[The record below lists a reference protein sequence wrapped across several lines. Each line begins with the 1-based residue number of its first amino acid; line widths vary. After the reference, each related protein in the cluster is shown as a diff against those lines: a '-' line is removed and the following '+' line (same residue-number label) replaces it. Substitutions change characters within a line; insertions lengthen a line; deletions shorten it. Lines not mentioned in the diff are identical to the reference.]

1 MSAVL
6 AAPRSAP
13 RWRAALPSLVVALVA
28 VLVLYRDTFGAMVA
42 IWSRSDTFAHAFLV
56 PPIVLWL
63 VWRRRADLGALAPQ
77 PHPWTLVPV
86 ALAAA
91 GWLVGDLAGVNA
103 LTQVCA
109 TTVLV
114 LSVPTVL
121 GWTVAR
127 AIAFPLAFMFF
138 MVPIGEFA
146 MPIFMQWTADFTVTS
161 LRLLG
166 VPVYREG
173 LNFVIPSGSWSVVEA
188 CSGIRYLI
196 ASFMV
201 GTLFGYLQYRSTRR
215 RVLFALVSLAVPI
228 VANWARALMI
238 VLLGHF
244 SGNRIA
250 AGVDHLIYGWL
261 FFGIVIGLMFFVGSR
276 WAEPSGPAPKPTAAW
291 GGTDAGARHWITAA
305 ALVLAV
311 GVPTVVAWRLNV
323 APASVPVLALP
334 ALPGTAEPAVV
345 PPSFSP
351 HFEGAA
357 AQAVRRY
364 AQGDATFTVH
374 VAYYR
379 RQTYGHKL
387 ASSENVLVKSDD
399 KAWRSVHQG
408 MREVAVG
415 GRRVT
420 LREAQLRAGALDAQV
435 AARPLQVRQVMWA
448 GGRLTTQDHVAALLA
463 VLGQLTGRGDDAAAI
478 TFTMSGGGDE
488 HSAAALDAAVATHLD
503 TLTAWLETVRGVR

>member
-6 AAPRSAP
+6 AAPRSVP
-13 RWRAALPSLVVALVA
+13 RWRAALPSLLVALVA

-56 PPIVLWL
+56 PPIVTWL
-63 VWRRRADLGALAPQ
+63 VWRRRAELGALSPR
-77 PHPWTLVPV
+77 PHAWTLVPV
-86 ALAAA
+86 ALMAV

-109 TTVLV
+109 TTILV

-121 GWTVAR
+121 GWGVAR
-127 AIAFPLAFMFF
+127 VIAFPLAFTFF

-146 MPIFMQWTADFTVTS
+146 MPAFMQWTADFTVTS

-261 FFGIVIGLMFFVGSR
+261 FFGVVIGLMFFVGSR
-276 WAEPSGPAPKPTAAW
+276 WAEPPQPRPKPAAAR
-291 GGTDAGARHWITAA
+291 GGTDAGARHWIAAA
-305 ALVLAV
+305 ALVLMV
-311 GVPTVVAWRLNV
+311 GVPTVVAWRLNA

-334 ALPGTAEPAVV
+334 ALPGTTEPAVA

-364 AQGDATFTVH
+364 AQGDATFSVH

-399 KAWRSVHQG
+399 KAWRRVHQG
-408 MREVAVG
+408 LREIPVG
-415 GRRVT
+415 GDRVT
-420 LREAQLRAGALDAQV
+420 LREAHLRAGALDAQS
-435 AARPLQVRQVMWA
+435 AARPLQVRQVLWA
-448 GGRLTTQDHVAALLA
+448 GGRLTTHDHVASLLA
-463 VLGQLTGRGDDAAAI
+463 VLGHLTGRGDDAAAI
-478 TFTMSGGGDE
+478 TFTMSGDGGE
-488 HSAAALDAAVATHLD
+488 PSAAALDAAVAAHLG
-503 TLTAWLETVRGVR
+503 TLTAWLDTVRGMR

>member
-1 MSAVL
+1 VL
-6 AAPRSAP
+6 AAPHRAP
-13 RWRAALPSLVVALVA
+13 PWRAALPSLAVALLG
-28 VLVLYRDTFGAMVA
+28 VLVLYRETFAAMVA

-63 VWRRRADLGALAPQ
+63 VWRRRADLGALVPQ
-77 PHPWTLVPV
+77 PQPWTLVPV

-103 LTQVCA
+103 LTQICA
-109 TTVLV
+109 TTILV
-114 LSVPTVL
+114 LAVPTVL
-121 GWTVAR
+121 GWGVAR

-146 MPIFMQWTADFTVTS
+146 MPVFMQWTADFTVTS

-201 GTLFGYLQYRSTRR
+201 GTLFGYLQYRSMRR
-215 RVLFALVSLAVPI
+215 RILFALVSLAVPI

-261 FFGIVIGLMFFVGSR
+261 FFGVVIGLMFFVGSR
-276 WAEPSGPAPKPTAAW
+276 WTESPRPTSKQVAAR
-291 GGTDAGARHWITAA
+291 GGTDAGARHWFAAA

-311 GVPTVVAWRLNV
+311 GVPAVVAWRLHA

-334 ALPGTAEPAVV
+334 ALPGTAEPAVA
-345 PPSFSP
+345 PPSFAP

-364 AQGDATFTVH
+364 AQGDATFAVH

-379 RQTYGHKL
+379 RQTYGRKL
-387 ASSENVLVKSDD
+387 ASSENVMVKSDD
-399 KAWRSVHQG
+399 KAWRIVHQG
-408 MREVAVG
+408 LREIPVG
-415 GRRVT
+415 GRSVT
-420 LREAQLRAGALDAQV
+420 LREAQLRAGALGAQV
-435 AARPLQVRQVMWA
+435 AARPLQVRQVLWVD
-448 GGRLTTQDHVAALLA
+448 GRLTAHNHVAALLA
-463 VLGQLTGRGDDAAAI
+463 VLGQLSGRGDDAAAI
-478 TFTMSGGGDE
+478 TFTMSDSGDE
-488 HSAAALDAAVATHLD
+488 PSAAALDAAVAAHLG
-503 TLTAWLETVRGVR
+503 TLGAWLETVRGVR

>member
-6 AAPRSAP
+6 ATARGTSHWRS
-13 RWRAALPSLVVALVA
+13 ALPSLAVALVA
-28 VLVLYRDTFGAMVA
+28 VLLLYRDTFGAMVS

-63 VWRRRADLGALAPQ
+63 VWRRRAELGALTPQ
-77 PHPWTLVPV
+77 PHPWTLVPMAV
-86 ALAAA
+86 AAA
-91 GWLVGDLAGVNA
+91 GWLLGDLAGVNA
-103 LTQVCA
+103 LTQLCA

-121 GWTVAR
+121 GWAVAR
-127 AIAFPLAFMFF
+127 AIAFPLAFTFF

-215 RVLFALVSLAVPI
+215 RILFALVSLAVPI

-276 WAEPSGPAPKPTAAW
+276 WAEPQGPTPKPAAVP
-291 GGTDAGARHWITAA
+291 GGTDAGARHWVTAA

-311 GVPTVVAWRLNV
+311 GVPAVAAWRIAA
-323 APASVPVLALP
+323 APTTVPVLTLP
-334 ALPGTAEPAVV
+334 ALPGTAEPSAAL
-345 PPSFSP
+345 PAFSP

-357 AQAVRRY
+357 AQATRQY
-364 AQGDATFTVH
+364 ATGDGTFAVH
-374 VAYYR
+374 IAYYR

-387 ASSENVLVKSDD
+387 ASSENVLVRSDD

-408 MREVAVG
+408 VREIAVG
-415 GRRVT
+415 GRRVA
-420 LREAQLRAGALDAQV
+420 LRDAQLRAGALDAQV
-435 AARPLQVRQVMWA
+435 AARPLQVRQVLWA
-448 GGRLTTQDHVAALLA
+448 GGRLTTQNHVAALLA

-478 TFTMSGGGDE
+478 TFTMTGGDD
-488 HSAAALDAAVATHLD
+488 HSAAALDAAVAAHLD
-503 TLTAWLETVRGVR
+503 TLAAWLDSVRGLR